1 MGVES
6 VGVEAAPYGPRR
18 FPHLTDH
25 VNRQSAGSGSFAEG
39 LESKG
44 LKYWG
49 GANRMGPYA
58 FGSSMATQAGERS
71 NSEGSHSASQNPG
84 DFRFGGFSG
93 VSSPSSA
100 DGGFVNRTVS
110 VSELLAFRSRGGKV
124 SGKQTTNVFEDT
136 TPATPSFSGLNVSSG
151 GTNINGTLNAASS
164 SFSNAL
170 PKVVNT
176 VPSPVADGR
185 ESSAADPKES
195 KYTTSSFSAF
205 TTGLKPS
212 TSSPFVFTAGAS
224 DTGPLKSG
232 TQTNVPPGRLF
243 SGSSRPASQSSIST
257 DGLFSGVPRPGVQPS
272 VAFDNSVSGS
282 SRPASHTD
290 ASKDASFLGPSQ
302 PTVQSNVISDSL
314 FSRPIMPSAQA
325 SSSAEP
331 SFVGS
336 SNSSFFKSMAQ
347 ADIPFEELL
356 AANTSQGMGG
366 VSKFSQRNRFGE
378 TDQGISIDISRKLN
392 QLEIDKGIDKSID
405 LLPILKMLDLKNDGE
420 KVVKPT
426 AFSAETEVE
435 KSLKNLDIDKGDSLP
450 LKMEKLTVNKEG
462 KTASSGKGAFVFGGQ
477 SRNASGDRTPSGVPF
492 VFGAA
497 SNPAR
502 AGNFYQSTENQRSEA
517 APASASNLSAA
528 FKFSAEGEAKAPVS
542 KLKKDKLQ
550 HRPLRPGQKS
560 NLRGKKSA
568 STHSSGRSEAATPSP
583 SRDGVSMDISPQS
596 TNEASTS
603 SQSGYPD
610 FNKSLVPEYD
620 EVDSD
625 EESGGASEVNSMN
638 ELEASIIKLRAAVF
652 ELNFGAGLNGA
663 KETLSSA
670 PSSNVKDQGSWL
682 GGNKSTEEASSSA
695 SYGQGWKRTSI
706 ADTQSAERAD
716 QENDSAGQGDLMNN
730 VNDRGVKNV
739 EDKNSG
745 VDRNEDGTETSSG
758 PESSTYT
765 DDSQNRAEGDAKGSP
780 FTFTAS
786 PTGMSTSN
794 LRRRTRKVM
803 RSIKADKAPIPVLQP
818 NKTGSRPLSTM
829 KSGTWSGS
837 TPLAGLGGSGYGEG
851 LNAPGVG
858 AAAAAEQVCERWRLR
873 GNQAYAKGDFV
884 KAEEFYSL
892 GAGSVSPH
900 ETSQSCIRASML
912 CYSNRAA
919 TRMVVGRMR
928 EALADCS
935 HAMAVDPSFVRV
947 HLRAAGCHLALGEI
961 ELAAS
966 AYKECLRQAQES
978 SKLDSKVLADASEGL
993 KKAQLIVEYSTQVGN
1008 VDTLASC
1015 LFNRRHWMFQESI
1028 CAF

>member
-25 VNRQSAGSGSFAEG
+25 INRQSPGSFAEG

-44 LKYWG
+44 LKYWA

-71 NSEGSHSASQNPG
+71 NSEVIHSAAQNPSE
-84 DFRFGGFSG
+84 FRFGGFSG
-93 VSSPSSA
+93 ASSPSST

-110 VSELLAFRSRGGKV
+110 VSELLAFRNRGGKV
-124 SGKQTTNVFEDT
+124 SGKQTPNVFQDS
-136 TPATPSFSGLNVSSG
+136 TPATPSFSGLNFSSG
-151 GTNINGTLNAASS
+151 GTNINGSTNAASS
-164 SFSNAL
+164 SFSSAL

-176 VPSPVADGR
+176 GPSPVADGR
-185 ESSAADPKES
+185 ESSAAAPKDS
-195 KYTTSSFSAF
+195 KYATSGFSA
-205 TTGLKPS
+205 TGLKPS
-212 TSSPFVFTAGAS
+212 TSAPFVFTAGAA
-224 DTGPLKSG
+224 DTGPSKSG

-243 SGSSRPASQSSIST
+243 SGSSRPASQPSISS
-257 DGLFSGVPRPGVQPS
+257 DGLFSGVSRPGGQPS
-272 VAFDNSVSGS
+272 VAFDSSLSGS
-282 SRPASHTD
+282 SRPASQAN
-290 ASKDASFLGPSQ
+290 ASKETSFFGPS
-302 PTVQSNVISDSL
+302 VQSNVFSDSL
-314 FSRPIMPSAQA
+314 FSAPSRPSAQA
-325 SSSAEP
+325 SISAES

-336 SNSSFFKSMAQ
+336 SNSSFFKSMGQ
-347 ADIPFEELL
+347 ADVPFEELL
-356 AANTSQGMGG
+356 AANAAQGVGGG
-366 VSKFSQRNRFGE
+366 VSKSTTQRNRFAE
-378 TDQGISIDISRKLN
+378 ADQGISIDISRKLN
-392 QLEIDKGIDKSID
+392 QLEIDKGIDKGVN
-405 LLPILKMLDLKNDGE
+405 LLPKLSTLDLNKDGE
-420 KVVKPT
+420 KIVKST
-426 AFSAETEVE
+426 VFSAESEVE
-435 KSLKNLDIDKGDSLP
+435 KSLKNLDIDKGDCLP

-462 KTASSGKGAFVFGGQ
+462 KTTPSGKSTFVFGAQ
-477 SRNASGDRTPSGVPF
+477 STSTSGDRTPSGVPF

-497 SNPAR
+497 SAPAR
-502 AGNFYQSTENQRSEA
+502 AGNVFQSAEKQRSEA
-517 APASASNLSAA
+517 ASAPAPAPP

-542 KLKKDKLQ
+542 KAKKDKFQ

-560 NLRGKKSA
+560 SLRGKKSA
-568 STHSSGRSEAATPSP
+568 STTSSGRSEAATPSP
-583 SRDGVSMDISPQS
+583 SRDDVSMDISPQS

-620 EVDSD
+620 EGDSE
-625 EESGGASEVNSMN
+625 EESGEASELNSMN
-638 ELEASIIKLRAAVF
+638 ELGASITKLRAVVS
-652 ELNFGAGLNGA
+652 ELNLGAGLNRA
-663 KETLSSA
+663 KETSSA
-670 PSSNVKDQGSWL
+670 APFPNVKEQESWL

-695 SYGQGWKRTSI
+695 SYGQGWTRASVT
-706 ADTQSAERAD
+706 DTQFVERAE
-716 QENDSAGQGDLMNN
+716 QENEAAGQGDLRNDM
-730 VNDRGVKNV
+730 NDRDVNFFAETNLGA
-739 EDKNSG
+739 
-745 VDRNEDGTETSSG
+745 DRNEDGPETSSG

-765 DDSQNRAEGDAKGSP
+765 DDSQNRAEGEAKGP
-780 FTFTAS
+780 TFTFSAS

-794 LRRRTRKVM
+794 LRRRTRKVQ
-803 RSIKADKAPIPVLQP
+803 RSVKADKAPIPVLQP

-829 KSGTWSGS
+829 KSGTWSGT

-851 LNAPGVG
+851 VNAPGVG

-928 EALADCS
+928 EALADCR

-966 AYKECLRQAQES
+966 AYKECLRQAQEA
-978 SKLDSKVLADASEGL
+978 SKLDSKVSGDASEGQ
-993 KKAQLIVEYSTQVGN
+993 KKAQLVVEYTTQV
-1008 VDTLASC
+1008 
-1015 LFNRRHWMFQESI
+1015 
-1028 CAF
+1028 